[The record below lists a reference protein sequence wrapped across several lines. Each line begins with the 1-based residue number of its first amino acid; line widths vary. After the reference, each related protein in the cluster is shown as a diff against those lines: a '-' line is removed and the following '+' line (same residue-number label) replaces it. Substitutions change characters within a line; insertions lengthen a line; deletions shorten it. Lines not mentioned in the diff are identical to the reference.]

1 MMNARSANGVSE
13 SWHGEIPATRQDYL
27 QDQMRKFLGRGFNL
41 VVLGSGGECGGRYCH
56 VQIHHDKSGTE
67 LELHGVFEEPFVQE
81 VFIAAQRIKLQ
92 ARMTALK
99 SAAADLAPSSAP
111 AVRPGLGRLGILLG
125 LYRSYI
131 GRSDYLTVGADRY
144 VE

>member
-1 MMNARSANGVSE
+1 MMNVRSANYLSE
-13 SWHGEIPATRQDYL
+13 SWHEEIPVTRQDYL

-67 LELHGVFEEPFVQE
+67 LELHGVFEEPFVQD

-99 SAAADLAPSSAP
+99 SCAADLAPSTTS
-111 AVRPGLGRLGILLG
+111 AVRPGLGHLGILLG
-125 LYRSYI
+125 RHRGYI
-131 GRSDYLTVGADRY
+131 RRTDHLIVGADGS
-144 VE
+144 